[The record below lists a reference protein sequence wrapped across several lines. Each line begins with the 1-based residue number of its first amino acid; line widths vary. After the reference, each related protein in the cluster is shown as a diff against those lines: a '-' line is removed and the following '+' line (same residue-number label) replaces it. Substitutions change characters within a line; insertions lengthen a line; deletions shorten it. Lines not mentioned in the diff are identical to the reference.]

1 MPRVTEIT
9 RFSDTVMAKG
19 HALLSSHKT
28 EIISAGLIFLHLH
41 NISAAEQHGWAL
53 ITDTALCII
62 LIIKGNS
69 HPVSMLHLA

>member
-9 RFSDTVMAKG
+9 RCSDSIMAKG

-28 EIISAGLIFLHLH
+28 EIISAGLIFLYLH
-41 NISAAEQHGWAL
+41 NISVVQQHGWAL
-53 ITDTALCII
+53 IIDTALCII

-69 HPVSMLHLA
+69 CPVSTLHLA